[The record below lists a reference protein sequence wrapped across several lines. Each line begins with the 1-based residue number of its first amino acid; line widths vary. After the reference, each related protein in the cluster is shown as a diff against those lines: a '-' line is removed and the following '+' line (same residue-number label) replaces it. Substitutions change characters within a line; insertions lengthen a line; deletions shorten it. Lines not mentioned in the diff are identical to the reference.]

1 MSIRDDNRQ
10 TVIVLALLVLLTV
23 LLSSC
28 TTDRER
34 ATADAAATIWE
45 GADAIEK
52 GVPGAMVAP
61 AIKQNAAAIIK
72 AQGVA
77 YPPAGVT
84 P

>member
-1 MSIRDDNRQ
+1 MRCPIPLRFWL
-10 TVIVLALLVLLTV
+10 IAALAVLAALCLFG
-23 LLSSC
+23 C
-28 TTDRER
+28 TTAREQ

-45 GADAIEK
+45 GADAVEK

-61 AIKQNAAAIIK
+61 AIKANAAAIIK

-77 YPPAGVT
+77 YPPAGVA